1 MSQFNVSVRRAQQ
14 RRFVSVGRSHLAAL
28 ASLACIGSCVGVSQA
43 SPFASS
49 VVSYT
54 PGTGINPNYTNPNA
68 ALGSPARV
76 NGTSFGPATAVNPF
90 NSPFENFDIV
100 SIGRGGSLT
109 IAFDH
114 DVTDDAANPYGLD
127 LLIFGNSFIST
138 FGSGGY
144 FAEGGV
150 IELSLD
156 GSTWTTVTGSGPRG
170 SGQGADAGYPTL
182 GFNDITDPFSSP
194 AGNSPTDFTRP
205 VDPNF
210 NPLGLSLAD
219 IIAGY
224 NGSGGGLGIDIGAF
238 GLNAIRYVRVS
249 NPLDGIDTP
258 DIDAFADVS
267 PIPSPAS
274 GAVLLGLACV
284 TRRRRP
290 LK

>member
-1 MSQFNVSVRRAQQ
+1 MAQFNVSFRRAQE
-14 RRFVSVGRSHLAAL
+14 RRFFSVGRSRLSAL
-28 ASLACIGSCVGVSQA
+28 AGLACIGSCVGVVHA
-43 SPFASS
+43 GPFASS

-54 PGTGINPNYTNPNA
+54 PGTGINPSYTNPNA

-90 NSPFENFDIV
+90 NAPFENFDVV

-127 LLIFGNSFIST
+127 LLIFGNAFLAL
-138 FGSGGY
+138 SGNG
-144 FAEGGV
+144 FAAEGGT

-156 GSTWTTVTGSGPRG
+156 GSTWTTVTGRGPRG

-238 GLNAIRYVRVS
+238 GLSAIRYVRVS

-258 DIDAFADVS
+258 DIDGFADVS

-274 GAVLLGLACV
+274 GMVLLGLACV